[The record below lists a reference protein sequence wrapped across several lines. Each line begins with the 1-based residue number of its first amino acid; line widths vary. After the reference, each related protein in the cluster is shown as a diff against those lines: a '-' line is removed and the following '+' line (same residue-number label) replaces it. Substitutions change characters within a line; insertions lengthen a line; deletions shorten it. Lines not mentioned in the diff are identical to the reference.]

1 MAALKASELKYSTV
15 LKTSVGGLWLT
26 ATRVEI
32 PSGKEYEVG
41 TLELNLEKLRTGGQG
56 LTDESVAGLG
66 KVLPDGLAPVAGE
79 IATTTALPALVW
91 CDPFTVAVTTDT
103 ESAKEVTE
111 GYLAKVSVVGTPPG
125 TKAYLRF
132 YGLTTAGDGKPL
144 NEIKTA
150 TKITFTAAQ
159 AITVYAVGR

>member
-15 LKTSVGGLWLT
+15 LRVTVGGLWLT

-41 TLELNLEKLRTGGQG
+41 TLELNLEKLRPGGVG
-56 LTDESVAGLG
+56 LTNLGVAGLA
-66 KVLPDGLAPVAGE
+66 KVLPDGEQPVAGE
-79 IATTTALPALVW
+79 IATTTATPALIW

-103 ESAKEVTE
+103 EEAKEVTE

-125 TKAYLRF
+125 TKAFLRF

-144 NEIKTA
+144 NEVKTA
-150 TKITFTAAQ
+150 TKVTFTAAQ
-159 AITVYAVGR
+159 AITVYALGR